1 MNVIQNKPRAN
12 SYWGSN
18 QIYQLSSMP
27 EHYISR
33 KRSRN
38 QSLIKFLN
46 TFVLHIGT
54 TDDNDVY
61 INGQKSLDVAATR
74 RRIP

>member
-1 MNVIQNKPRAN
+1 M
-12 SYWGSN
+12 S
-18 QIYQLSSMP
+18 
-27 EHYISR
+27 EHHISR

-46 TFVLHIGT
+46 TFVLDIGT
-54 TDDNDVY
+54 TDDYDVY